1 MENSNANGPEG
12 TENGNAASADAAA
25 TGTTDNRAGETA
37 TTLNGSGDGGGDW
50 LAGLS
55 EENRSLV
62 EAKKWDQDPNTLV
75 KGYRELEAH
84 AKTAL
89 VPPKEDASPEDW
101 DAFHAKLGRPDTPD
115 GYEFK
120 LPDGVPENMPYD
132 DTFKTQFQNWAHEAG
147 LTSKQ
152 AAIVHDRYL
161 QEAANSYTKMVED
174 TAQQVTSAHDE
185 LVKKWGDKESPG
197 YQRNVELA
205 QRAIR
210 QLGGDELRGEL
221 TRFGFLTQRGEV
233 ASAKITQMLASI
245 GEQLFS
251 EDTIYAGPTSA
262 VNPFAEGPHH
272 NLTEQGKILR
282 SDPKRAKALIIAAG
296 QDPTLYRL

>member
-62 EAKKWDQDPNTLV
+62 EAKEWGSDPNNLV
-75 KGYRELEAH
+75 RGYRELEAH
-84 AKTAL
+84 AKSTL
-89 VPPKEDASPEDW
+89 VPPSDDASPEAW
-101 DAFHAKLGRPDTPD
+101 AAFYDRLGRPRTPD
-115 GYEFK
+115 GYEFT

-132 DTFKTQFQNWAHEAG
+132 DTLKTQFQTWAHEAG
-147 LTSKQ
+147 LSPRQ
-152 AAIVHDRYL
+152 AAMMHDLYV
-161 QEAANSYTKMVED
+161 QQAGQSFVDATEATREAVLSAND
-174 TAQQVTSAHDE
+174 Q
-185 LVKKWGDKESPG
+185 LVKAWGDHGSESH
-197 YQRNVELA
+197 QRNSELA
-205 QRAIR
+205 ARAIR
-210 QLGGDELRGEL
+210 QLGGDALMAELQQTGAL
-221 TRFGFLTQRGEV
+221 TGKGEV
-233 ASAKITQMLASI
+233 MAPAIAQMLAKV
-245 GEQLFS
+245 GEQLYS
-251 EDTIYAGPTSA
+251 EDTVYAGPTASK
-262 VNPFAEGPHH
+262 NPFADGPHH

-296 QDPTLYRL
+296 DDPALYRL